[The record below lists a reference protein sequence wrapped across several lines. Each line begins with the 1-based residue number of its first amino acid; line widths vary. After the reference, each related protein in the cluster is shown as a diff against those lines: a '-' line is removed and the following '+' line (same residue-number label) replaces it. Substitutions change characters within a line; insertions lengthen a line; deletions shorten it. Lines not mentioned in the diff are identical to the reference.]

1 MRFKNLLTILLL
13 FVATLLWAE
22 PITQSTARK
31 KAVIFASK
39 HGKTIAED
47 VKNLFKVRG
56 KTKAQAM
63 PYYVFNTNDDNGFVI
78 VSGDDRTAEIL
89 AYSDKGRFNADEIP
103 DNMRAW
109 LRYYAHVIGTLES
122 TSSVKASSTTLYDN
136 GLREANSA
144 ISPLLSCTWNQ
155 GSPYYD
161 RCPLVEGRRCYTGCV
176 CTAAVQVMYYH
187 QWPKS
192 ATTNISEHSFTYNNR
207 RYTENELTP
216 VVFDWKSMNDSYRDG
231 QSDHSATAVAVLMQY
246 VGQAIKSG
254 YGPDGTG
261 SSFTEVEN
269 ALKNNFGY
277 DGNIQH
283 LFRNNYSNE
292 AWESLI
298 YRELA
303 ERRPV
308 LYAGTSSGG
317 AHAFVCDGYDGN
329 GLFHINWGWGGMC
342 NGYFKLSVLNPN
354 DNSGMGASSSKD
366 GYSMNQDVLI
376 GIQPPSKHADNPVA
390 TFYSDIDYNGK
401 AVDLPEG
408 EFLLSSLQSY
418 GITNDDIS
426 SLKVKSGFKV
436 VVYENDGFGGKSKS
450 YTASTA
456 NMGSEWNKQVS
467 SIKIEPNGKSGLSGN
482 FKIMNRNSGKYLDLD
497 NNKTDNNTAI
507 VQFDDEGVDAS
518 QTWTF
523 TEVMKGKG
531 VYSICSYGNKNRG
544 MDVVDFSKENG
555 AQVQLYD
562 YLGNNHQQFILYD
575 CGEGYYQLVARN
587 SGKVVE
593 IPQSSKGNGEWIKIY
608 DNNGT
613 HTQQWAVVENRYD
626 EASAVTL
633 YTDKDYKGKAVT
645 LSEGEY
651 NLSRMGLYNLK
662 DNDMSS
668 LKVTPGFKV
677 TIYEGDNFNGKSKSY
692 IASESFVGAEW
703 NDKMSSLTVEAY
715 HELQVTYQIG
725 DAQAI
730 TSEVGTEGSLATLL
744 GDNAMKVTQLSV
756 NGYLKREDIILLQ
769 QMAGNTEGKGSLK
782 SLDLS
787 KATFTETGK
796 VVPHEI
802 FLNCKNLQK
811 VDLSGMT
818 EIEFRAFKNC
828 ALTEISIPAS
838 VTKIEESAFAGNSA
852 VTKVI
857 VHSGSQIDARSYD
870 GENNIFSG
878 MDPNKVQVVFEGAAE
893 YNYKNYR
900 NDIQVGNNGYKNAFM
915 DLLTKT
921 LDENDDDY
929 TVVAQRHADVRL
941 KRTFKPGWN
950 TLVLPFGAR
959 YLEGDSEA
967 HDCSRIFQKALNA
980 SNTEGFMI
988 AAYRGL
994 AKNEAQPDNSTFYFL
1009 KYANY
1014 DKDPLDEF
1022 EPLLIRMTQK
1032 DIDNAK
1038 GVYTFKN
1045 VELNYDGDFDDGK
1058 GGKYYKEYTAK
1069 EAKERMGTRHT
1080 GEYFDGSYDTNANDK
1095 FTKCS
1100 YDDFYFTGTLYKQD
1114 TDKTPAFIAPGDYII
1129 QNNTFVKC
1137 LSGKKYG
1144 LKGFRGYF
1152 KQKPSGSSAKGN
1164 IGICLVDRN
1173 GVVSSIHQVDGASLM
1188 SASVA
1193 PVAVYNLSG
1202 QQVGNSLSTLAK
1214 GVYIVK
1220 GKKFVKK

>member
-31 KAVIFASK
+31 KAVNFASK

-56 KTKAQAM
+56 KAKAQAM

-103 DNMRAW
+103 ENMSAW
-109 LRYYAHVIGTLES
+109 LRYYAHVIGTLEY
-122 TSSVKASSTTLYDN
+122 TPSVKASSTTLYDN

-161 RCPLVEGRRCYTGCV
+161 RCPLVEGRRCLTGCV
-176 CTAAVQVMYYH
+176 CTAAAQVMYYH

-207 RYTENELTP
+207 RYTENELPP

-231 QSDHSATAVAVLMQY
+231 QSDQSATAVAVLMQY

-261 SSFTEVEN
+261 SGFTEVEN

-277 DGNIQH
+277 DGNVQH
-283 LFRNNYSNE
+283 LFRNNYSDE

-308 LYAGTSSGG
+308 LYAGTKKSGG

-342 NGYFKLSVLNPN
+342 NGYFKLSVLNPD
-354 DNSGMGASSSKD
+354 DNSGLGASSSSD
-366 GYSMNQDVLI
+366 GYSMNQDVLV

-390 TFYSDIDYNGK
+390 TFYSDIDYKGK

-408 EFLLSSLQSY
+408 EFLLSLLQSY

-544 MDVVDFSKENG
+544 MDVVDFSKDNG

-562 YLGNNHQQFILYD
+562 YLGNPHQQFILYD

-593 IPQSSKGNGEWIKIY
+593 IPHSSKGNGEWIKIY
-608 DNNGT
+608 DNNGS

-633 YTDKDYKGKAVT
+633 YTDADYKGKAVT

-677 TIYEGDNFNGKSKSY
+677 TIYEDDNFNGKSKSY
-692 IASESFVGAEW
+692 TASESFVGEEW
-703 NDKMSSLTVEAY
+703 NDKMSSLKVEAY
-715 HELQVTYQIG
+715 GKSGLSGDYKLQNRNSGKFLDLDNNNTDNNTAIVQYDDEGIDATQIW
-725 DAQAI
+725 
-730 TSEVGTEGSLATLL
+730 TLTEIGGEKGVYSICT
-744 GDNAMKVTQLSV
+744 SV
-756 NGYLKREDIILLQ
+756 NKRQGMDVADWSKNDGAQVQLYEYNGNRNQQFIVVEKGDGYYQFVSRLSGKVIEIPNSSKDNGEWIKLYDNNGTNTQ
-769 QMAGNTEGKGSLK
+769 QWKFVSPSVYSGIVNTES
-782 SLDLS
+782 
-787 KATFTETGK
+787 
-796 VVPHEI
+796 
-802 FLNCKNLQK
+802 
-811 VDLSGMT
+811 LSGMNLRKEGNT
-818 EIEFRAFKNC
+818 IIVTGAKSKE
-828 ALTEISIPAS
+828 LTIYD
-838 VTKIEESAFAGNSA
+838 V
-852 VTKVI
+852 
-857 VHSGSQIDARSYD
+857 SGR
-870 GENNIFSG
+870 
-878 MDPNKVQVVFEGAAE
+878 
-893 YNYKNYR
+893 
-900 NDIQVGNNGYKNAFM
+900 
-915 DLLTKT
+915 
-921 LDENDDDY
+921 
-929 TVVAQRHADVRL
+929 
-941 KRTFKPGWN
+941 
-950 TLVLPFGAR
+950 
-959 YLEGDSEA
+959 
-967 HDCSRIFQKALNA
+967 
-980 SNTEGFMI
+980 
-988 AAYRGL
+988 
-994 AKNEAQPDNSTFYFL
+994 
-1009 KYANY
+1009 
-1014 DKDPLDEF
+1014 
-1022 EPLLIRMTQK
+1022 LIRCET
-1032 DIDNAK
+1032 IDSVKYSMSLDKMKSGIYIMKIDSIAK
-1038 GVYTFKN
+1038 KIR
-1045 VELNYDGDFDDGK
+1045 VEL
-1058 GGKYYKEYTAK
+1058 
-1069 EAKERMGTRHT
+1069 
-1080 GEYFDGSYDTNANDK
+1080 
-1095 FTKCS
+1095 
-1100 YDDFYFTGTLYKQD
+1100 
-1114 TDKTPAFIAPGDYII
+1114 
-1129 QNNTFVKC
+1129 
-1137 LSGKKYG
+1137 
-1144 LKGFRGYF
+1144 
-1152 KQKPSGSSAKGN
+1152 
-1164 IGICLVDRN
+1164 
-1173 GVVSSIHQVDGASLM
+1173 
-1188 SASVA
+1188 
-1193 PVAVYNLSG
+1193 
-1202 QQVGNSLSTLAK
+1202 
-1214 GVYIVK
+1214 
-1220 GKKFVKK
+1220 